1 MFRIYHQEMLVNM
14 NFQQVKTFYLIKN
27 YHDQV
32 LNIVYKLDKK
42 EGDEIIRKEG
52 KMMKKK
58 QQLKNI
64 INQI

>member
-52 KMMKKK
+52 KMMIKN

>member
-27 YHDQV
+27 YYDQV

-52 KMMKKK
+52 KMMIKT
-58 QQLKNI
+58 NS
-64 INQI
+64 